1 MKDFYYNIEDAE
13 FIDQTGEKL
22 SRFAPELFYQESAV
36 WRIFLRDRKNRPCG
50 LSGIVA
56 WSAAVDCDYDSDTAP
71 MCRVLPEN
79 ISADTATG
87 SVTVTLDAA
96 TAEFL
101 AAVNGVAKR
110 QAFFEMHGVDAAGDR
125 KLYLG
130 FEIVARMILDP
141 APTTPQQVAEIFAT
155 RYYVDMTL
163 GNSVTAASAA
173 LQQQLD
179 DLPTAAEARQ
189 IAEETTAAVIS
200 SGGYVNSSEAS
211 GIAASA
217 TSGAIFSGA
226 EIDTTVG
233 EYRLTYTGSGGL
245 LVSGDGVQFQVSSGA
260 IVASG
265 ANGESMALS
274 GGTTN
279 LHLEDSDGEHQD
291 VTLDATGVSISAA
304 GADRRV
310 VIMHGGGEK
319 IEVWDSGVFVNS
331 RPVLTKLVTATDSE
345 TTSASFAVLG
355 GGTAYIYTRPLTS
368 LGIASITNDCRAEFD
383 FTAGAGFDLTLPMF
397 ASRGGVSNFS
407 SGGRYLVTVDGL
419 RVSADEYR
427 IDSQVGVWLMEGA
440 NVVSAAPVMTGAVV
454 TSGQTLYVYSC
465 GVANSTVVSGGIMYV
480 SGGGTATGALI
491 HSGGT
496 ANVYGALANASA
508 VETGTYITV
517 YSGGTASDTA
527 MLFGQLLVSS
537 GGFANSVF
545 LSGTAPAS
553 RGILNLRDGG
563 SANNV
568 TAARGENVYANGSV
582 TDLTINGN
590 GAVAYL
596 RPPCVASDVSVV
608 SGTLIVSSGASA
620 LAVTSN
626 AGTVVTVVSGGY
638 IEYA

>member
-1 MKDFYYNIEDAE
+1 MRDLYYNIEDAE
-13 FIDQTGEKL
+13 FIDQSGEKL

-71 MCRVLPEN
+71 MCRVLPED

-87 SVTVTLDAA
+87 SVTITLDAA

-211 GIAASA
+211 EIAASA

-245 LVSGDGVQFQVSSGA
+245 MVSGGGVQIQVSSGG
-260 IVASG
+260 IVGSG
-265 ANGESMALS
+265 ASGESMVLS
-274 GGTTN
+274 GGGVKFQADDQSLTIDSSGGIDISVSNPDRHVNITAGCGNVN
-279 LHLEDSDGEHQD
+279 LNTETDGYN
-291 VTLDATGVSISAA
+291 VC
-304 GADRRV
+304 
-310 VIMHGGGEK
+310 
-319 IEVWDSGVFVNS
+319 VNS
-331 RPVLTKLVTATDSE
+331 RPVLTALESATDSE
-345 TTSASFAVLG
+345 TTVVSGGVLSGGASIV
-355 GGTAYIYTRPLTS
+355 YTQPLTVF
-368 LGIASITNDCRAEFD
+368 GFDSITSDARAEFD
-383 FTAGAGFDLTLPMF
+383 FTAASGATLAFASGAGIKLL
-397 ASRGGVSNFS
+397 GLS
-407 SGGRYLVTVDGL
+407 SLDSGAHYLVAVDGA
-419 RVSADEYR
+419 RVVVNSYT
-427 IDSQVGVWLMEGA
+427 IVGE
-440 NVVSAAPVMTGAVV
+440 
-454 TSGQTLYVYSC
+454 
-465 GVANSTVVSGGIMYV
+465 
-480 SGGGTATGALI
+480 
-491 HSGGT
+491 
-496 ANVYGALANASA
+496 
-508 VETGTYITV
+508 
-517 YSGGTASDTA
+517 
-527 MLFGQLLVSS
+527 
-537 GGFANSVF
+537 
-545 LSGTAPAS
+545 
-553 RGILNLRDGG
+553 
-563 SANNV
+563 
-568 TAARGENVYANGSV
+568 
-582 TDLTINGN
+582 
-590 GAVAYL
+590 
-596 RPPCVASDVSVV
+596 
-608 SGTLIVSSGASA
+608 
-620 LAVTSN
+620 
-626 AGTVVTVVSGGY
+626 
-638 IEYA
+638 